1 MDRATSDILAESFY
15 EADWDVHLAKDYHR
29 MELTHGTSYLES
41 AISPDDRHLVLTGA
55 VTQDDLELLID
66 RLHGDRAH
74 SFYKL

>member
-1 MDRATSDILAESFY
+1 
-15 EADWDVHLAKDYHR
+15 